1 MLTIEQAQQLILDSV
16 QVLPSEPV
24 ELGLA
29 LGRFAAEPVRAAVD
43 LPVADNSA
51 MDGYAVRA
59 EDLAQA
65 TAESPLALRLIGVAP
80 AGTPLD
86 SRVEPGTC
94 ARVFTGSVLPA
105 GADAVV
111 MQEDVQRDERDPTR
125 LLFAEKAPPWQY
137 TRLRGEDVK
146 ANAVILQGG
155 EKLTAGRLALLAAS
169 GISQVRVGRRP
180 GVGLIATGNELREAG
195 QPLTPGTIYEGNR
208 AGLAAL
214 AVQCGACPKIYP
226 LVADDLTATAR
237 ALERA
242 LSECDFVVSTGGVSV
257 GEMDWVKAA
266 FEQVGGRL
274 ELWTVSMR
282 PGKPFAFGRRQE
294 KLFFGLPG
302 NPVSAFVTF
311 LLLARPALLRAQG
324 GRDIFLRRIPAELS
338 EALANS
344 GERRHFMR
352 VLLDAQGRV
361 RSAGSQSSHVLSAL
375 AQSTGLVDVPPK
387 TTLPA
392 GAIASVLMWD

>member
-1 MLTIEQAQQLILDSV
+1 M
-16 QVLPSEPV
+16 PSEPV
-24 ELGLA
+24 DLGLA

-65 TAESPLALRLIGVAP
+65 TGESPLALRLIGVAP

-180 GVGLIATGNELREAG
+180 GVGLIATGNELREA
-195 QPLTPGTIYEGNR
+195 
-208 AGLAAL
+208 
-214 AVQCGACPKIYP
+214 
-226 LVADDLTATAR
+226 
-237 ALERA
+237 
-242 LSECDFVVSTGGVSV
+242 
-257 GEMDWVKAA
+257 
-266 FEQVGGRL
+266 
-274 ELWTVSMR
+274 
-282 PGKPFAFGRRQE
+282 
-294 KLFFGLPG
+294 
-302 NPVSAFVTF
+302 
-311 LLLARPALLRAQG
+311 
-324 GRDIFLRRIPAELS
+324 
-338 EALANS
+338 
-344 GERRHFMR
+344 
-352 VLLDAQGRV
+352 
-361 RSAGSQSSHVLSAL
+361 
-375 AQSTGLVDVPPK
+375 
-387 TTLPA
+387 
-392 GAIASVLMWD
+392 